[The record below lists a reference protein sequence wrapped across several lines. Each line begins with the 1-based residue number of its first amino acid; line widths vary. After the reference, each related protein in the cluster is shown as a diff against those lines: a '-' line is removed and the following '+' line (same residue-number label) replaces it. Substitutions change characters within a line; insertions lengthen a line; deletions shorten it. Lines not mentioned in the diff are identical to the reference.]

1 MKMSLPVALQ
11 LYSVRDEF
19 AADLH
24 GTLQQVKAM
33 GYNGV
38 ELAGF
43 GSHGAV
49 AVKEALDKVGLR
61 CISAHVPFDAIAASP
76 NEVFAEYKSVGCE
89 YIAIPWLSMEAA
101 PGGETFA
108 QTIPKIEEFGRI
120 AKKHGLT
127 LLYHNHEFEFRKVGD
142 QYGLD
147 ALYEAVPAEYLQTQI
162 DTCWVKLV
170 NIDPAQY
177 LRKYT
182 NRAPLV
188 HLKDFTLMGEVDGV
202 PYDLIGAVNNG
213 NRADKGTFT
222 FKPVG
227 SGAQDIPSILTAA
240 LDVGAQWV
248 IVEYD
253 QSPEFPPLE
262 TAKHSRDYLKSLGW

>member
-1 MKMSLPVALQ
+1 MSLPVALQ

-24 GTLQQVKAM
+24 GSLKQVKAM
-33 GYNGV
+33 GYDGV

-43 GSHGAV
+43 GPLGAA
-49 AVKEALDKVGLR
+49 AVKNALDELGLR

-76 NEVFAEYKSVGCE
+76 DAVFAEYKSVGCE

-101 PGGETFA
+101 PGGDAFA
-108 QTIPKIEEFGRI
+108 QTIPMIEEFGKI

-127 LLYHNHEFEFRKVGD
+127 LLYHNHEFEFRMVGNK
-142 QYGLD
+142 YGLD
-147 ALYEAVPAEYLQTQI
+147 ALYEAIPAEYLQTQI
-162 DTCWVKLV
+162 DTCWVKMV
-170 NIDPAQY
+170 GIDPAQY
-177 LRKYT
+177 LRKY
-182 NRAPLV
+182 NGRAPLV
-188 HLKDFTLMGEVDGV
+188 HLKDFTLTGEIDGV
-202 PYDLIGAVNNG
+202 PYDLIGAANNDK
-213 NRADKGTFT
+213 RADKGTFT

-227 SGAQDIPSILTAA
+227 SGSQDIPSILDAA
-240 LDVGAQWV
+240 TDVGAQWV

-262 TAKHSRDYLKSLGW
+262 TAQRSRDYLKSLGW